1 METIS
6 KKTTANTGAAD
17 AKERLDIIEYAL
29 YANTL
34 LQPAY
39 FNEVGAAL
47 AHEEGGLV
55 AFKAQCVK
63 AGIPENYH
71 EALYKIFMAGPKD
84 LNRMW

>member
-1 METIS
+1 VETIS

-34 LQPAY
+34 LEPAY
-39 FNEVGAAL
+39 FYHVGAAL
-47 AHEEGGLV
+47 AHEDLV

-63 AGIPENYH
+63 AGIPEDYH

-84 LNRMW
+84 LVRMW